1 MLKKLSMFALIGI
14 ISVMALAACGS
25 GDEGDEAE
33 PTVTRVSEEGAPPD
47 ATFFTPT
54 AEVAA
59 STETATIAAAATP
72 AASPI
77 VGAASP
83 VASTPVAGAETA
95 TVTVAASPAASPAA
109 PPAAAGATALSVTA
123 GDLFFDPKTL
133 AGAADVD
140 VVITITNNGAL
151 AHDFSIPDLGITS
164 KMLNPGESTTVTV
177 KAAAGEYRF
186 ICTVPG
192 HAEAGMTG
200 TITFS

>member
-1 MLKKLSMFALIGI
+1 MLKKLSMFALIGM

-25 GDEGDEAE
+25 GDDSDEAE
-33 PTVTRVSEEGAPPD
+33 PTVTRVPAENAPPD

-54 AEVAA
+54 PEVAA
-59 STETATIAAAATP
+59 TTAATETATTAAVASP

-77 VGAASP
+77 AG
-83 VASTPVAGAETA
+83 VASPVAGAETA
-95 TVTVAASPAASPAA
+95 TVTGAA
-109 PPAAAGATALSVTA
+109 PPAASGATAISVTT
-123 GDLFFDPKTL
+123 GDLFFDPKAL
-133 AGAADVD
+133 AGAANAD

-151 AHDFSIPDLGITS
+151 SHDFSIPDLGITS
-164 KMLNPGESTTVTV
+164 KLLNPGESTTVTV
-177 KAAAGEYRF
+177 NAAAGDYQF